1 MEEITSNNDYSIYI
15 NIGMFIVAILSMG
28 ITAWSTV
35 HMVRKSVDEEK
46 KENLNWKSK
55 KDTTDTEQNKDIK
68 KNSDDIKKN
77 AEDVKA
83 QELKLQQEI
92 KKREELEKRTQKEI
106 NEIKEI
112 IQSNRENLK
121 EEIIK
126 AIDNIGPQLKEQKK
140 EIIDHINTAIAH
152 NKELN
157 DKEIKNIWNELDKK
171 STKRVKK

>member
-1 MEEITSNNDYSIYI
+1 MEEITSNSNYI
-15 NIGMFIVAILSMG
+15 NLAMLLVAILSMI

-55 KDTTDTEQNKDIK
+55 RETTDAEQNKDIK

-106 NEIKEI
+106 SEIKEI

-121 EEIIK
+121 EDILK
-126 AIDNIGPQLKEQKK
+126 AIQGLEPQLKEQKQD
-140 EIIDHINTAIAH
+140 IIKHIDTAIAH